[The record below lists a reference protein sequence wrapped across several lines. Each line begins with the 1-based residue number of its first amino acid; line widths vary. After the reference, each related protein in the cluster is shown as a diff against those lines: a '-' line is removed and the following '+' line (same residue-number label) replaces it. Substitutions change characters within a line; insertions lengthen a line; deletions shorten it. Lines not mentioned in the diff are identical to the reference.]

1 MSYMFFTVLL
11 LALAWQTSYAAE
23 RVSLP
28 QPVVALATRTAAN
41 RSVPIITMSTGGA
54 SAQLGGGRIAFVGA
68 IMVGTAATPFIST
81 TAGGTGA
88 LAIVQTGH
96 LASPARVVVVRPFVL
111 QEQSSQLKLLEL
123 PNERIGR
130 LKEVVVTYM

>member
-1 MSYMFFTVLL
+1 MSYIFFTVLL

-28 QPVVALATRTAAN
+28 QPVVALATRTEAN

-54 SAQLGGGRIAFVGA
+54 SAQPGGRIKFVGA

-96 LASPARVVVVRPFVL
+96 LASPARVVVVRPFVP